1 MAEKSDS
8 LQSFSFTLKELSED
22 EKICLR
28 CEARE
33 RYYADQKAAVNTGF
47 QDGYK
52 TGYNNG
58 YDSGYDSGHKEASD
72 SIFQLCSLLIKAG
85 RIADIE
91 RCQTD
96 PVFRDKLLKEFHL
109 ANS

>member
-8 LQSFSFTLKELSED
+8 LQFFSFTLKELSED
-22 EKICLR
+22 EKIRLR

-58 YDSGYDSGHKEASD
+58 YDSGHKEASD

-85 RIADIE
+85 HIADIE

-96 PVFRDKLLKEFHL
+96 PVFRDKLLKDFHL
-109 ANS
+109 ANF